1 MISASVF
8 VNEAAMAIVN
18 GTARLISG
26 GAPSQVRVSPR
37 ENQLIHTEEPHMPL
51 RKITAIAFFS
61 AVAVLSAGVFAQ
73 DASPD
78 IAGMTP
84 EQKVERRQEIM
95 KENGGFLRGFA
106 TMAPAD
112 AVAAAD
118 TMIQNFTD
126 LPVLFAEGTIVG
138 DSRATPLIWEEKEA
152 FDAIFAEAKEHAMA
166 IKAAAEAG
174 DAAAIAAEAQELGGY
189 CGQCHDKY
197 RAAQS

>member
-1 MISASVF
+1 
-8 VNEAAMAIVN
+8 
-18 GTARLISG
+18 
-26 GAPSQVRVSPR
+26 
-37 ENQLIHTEEPHMPL
+37 MPL
-51 RKITAIAFFS
+51 RKITATALFGV
-61 AVAVLSAGVFAQ
+61 VAALTAGVFAQ

-78 IAGMTP
+78 IAAMTP

-95 KENGGFLRGFA
+95 KQNGGFLRGLA

-112 AVAAAD
+112 AAAAAD

-138 DSRATPLIWEEKEA
+138 DSRATPLIWEEKDA

-174 DAAAIAAEAQELGGY
+174 ETATIAAEAQELGGY

-197 RAAQS
+197 RALES